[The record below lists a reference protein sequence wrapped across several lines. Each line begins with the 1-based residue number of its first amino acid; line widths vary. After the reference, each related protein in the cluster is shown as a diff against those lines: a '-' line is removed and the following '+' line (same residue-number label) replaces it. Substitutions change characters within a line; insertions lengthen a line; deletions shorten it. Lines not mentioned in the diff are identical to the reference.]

1 MDKYFKDYQS
11 LSVLQE
17 KGTGLG
23 LSISYRI
30 IQSHGR
36 RINVESKEGKGTRF
50 IITFPVNLK
59 SVS

>member
-1 MDKYFKDYQS
+1 M
-11 LSVLQE
+11 SVLQE